1 MLRTRRING
10 AKCSMSR
17 TREQVIWDFVQGWLR
32 KAEGDL
38 RAAEIMMKADLE
50 DWFAAAFH
58 AQQAAEKFLKAF
70 LVRHQIP
77 FPKTHEINQLL
88 NLTGKADQSLKT
100 ELASAGMLT
109 PFGVEFRY
117 PGEEV
122 ADRETAQHAV
132 QESKRVKDAVL
143 NRLQSYLN
151 KARPRP
157 SGS

>member
-1 MLRTRRING
+1 
-10 AKCSMSR
+10 MSR
-17 TREQVIWDFVQGWLR
+17 TREQVIWDFVQGWLK

-38 RAAEIMMKADLE
+38 RASEVMMRADLE

-77 FPKTHEINQLL
+77 FPKTHDIVQLL
-88 NLTGKADQSLKT
+88 NLTAKADRSLKL
-100 ELASAGMLT
+100 ELGAAAMLT

-122 ADRETAQHAV
+122 ADREMAEHAF
-132 QESKRVKDAVL
+132 QEAKRVKEAVL
-143 NRLQSYLN
+143 KRLQPYLN
-151 KARPRP
+151 KGHPK